1 MLLMLPSYVRE
12 GVQVKHI
19 LKYKD
24 TNWTA
29 AKEMGVFHV
38 NLEASGLKDGNT
50 MEA

>member
-24 TNWTA
+24 TIGQQLRRWACFTSTWRLL
-29 AKEMGVFHV
+29 V
-38 NLEASGLKDGNT
+38 
-50 MEA
+50 